1 MRGLQAS
8 RRAQVFCLAGE
19 RGGRKLG
26 AGGVAHSRSWRAE
39 AAHVTARAGVHKPDG
54 RLVSGVQR
62 ARACERAW
70 RLRMWRQWICR
81 KRALCES
88 THVEMSQSKGA
99 GDRRE
104 IQRVT
109 LQGPKGKN
117 KNSRLDREVSGGPG
131 CALRFP
137 AYEGAMIAAVAHQQ
151 RPHWQWPENLLR
163 APDAGLFC

>member
-39 AAHVTARAGVHKPDG
+39 AAHVTARAGVRKPDG
-54 RLVSGVQR
+54 RVVSGVQR

-104 IQRVT
+104 IQNSHTARA
-109 LQGPKGKN
+109 QGQKQ
-117 KNSRLDREVSGGPG
+117 E
-131 CALRFP
+131 
-137 AYEGAMIAAVAHQQ
+137 
-151 RPHWQWPENLLR
+151 
-163 APDAGLFC
+163 